1 MALDDVDDLHNA
13 EDHISTLEH
22 YAAELLQALDSI
34 GTWEQPVGRSA
45 MIKLRGALNTYCRP
59 SCEAFDDGV
68 RTCDESC
75 GCPCHERGEQ

>member
-22 YAAELLQALDSI
+22 YAAELLQAL
-34 GTWEQPVGRSA
+34 GPEWANRQPVRTA
-45 MIKLRGALNTYCRP
+45 MGKLRGALNTYCRP